1 MQLWRIII
9 ILQHFLPCPTCSSSP
24 GQTLTL
30 GGPAMLKAEI
40 DSVIE
45 VAPLALP
52 GIDKHTL
59 VQLVRRRRE
68 GRSRR
73 WFNVNISD

>member
-1 MQLWRIII
+1 M
-9 ILQHFLPCPTCSSSP
+9 
-24 GQTLTL
+24 
-30 GGPAMLKAEI
+30 KAEI

-52 GIDKHTL
+52 GIGEHTL

-73 WFNVNISD
+73 WVNLNISD